1 MSFFYCSDV
10 ISSAHCVDGVIVAAS
25 GEFDYEAS
33 PRLRACVFGHIRAGR
48 RHLVVDLSDVTF
60 IDSTAIGVLMG
71 AAMWLRE
78 LGGGSLAVVCAD
90 ENERVLRIFD
100 IAGVAVLIALH
111 RSRGQALRALAA
123 AHVAE
128 PTAWAPQTTA
138 SGTGSES
145 CRLSGR
151 AAAWRY
157 RKQALASV
165 AAPDAALAAGR
176 GRGIDELA

>member
-10 ISSAHCVDGVIVAAS
+10 VMSEHCVDAVVVAAS
-25 GEFDYEAS
+25 GEFDYAAS

-48 RHLVVDLSDVTF
+48 RHLVVDLSDVTI

-78 LGGGSLAVVCAD
+78 LGDGSLAVVCAD
-90 ENERVLRIFD
+90 ANERVLRIFD

-123 AHVAE
+123 AHAAE
-128 PTAWAPQTTA
+128 PSVWAAQTTA
-138 SGTGSES
+138 SGAGSES
-145 CRLSGR
+145 SRLSGR

-157 RKQALASV
+157 QKQALASV
-165 AAPDAALAAGR
+165 SVSDAPVAAGH